1 MKVHDSKQ
9 GMLACVDS
17 KFTPIFQKKKEQYTP
32 VHILNAE
39 DLKTPLKEK
48 KKKNQFETIEIDKSV
63 IDSMKNLICLLLM
76 IIDIVQKQKKTF
88 KSIQTQTDRQL
99 KIGETKKAVNWMIL
113 EKESI
118 KSRINEEFDIFSE
131 NDSFEDQMHKI
142 SALLK
147 YYDEILEKKKSK

>member
-1 MKVHDSKQ
+1 MKVHNSKQ
-9 GMLACVDS
+9 GMMACVNC

-39 DLKTPLKEK
+39 DLKTPIKEK
-48 KKKNQFETIEIDKSV
+48 KKKNQFEMIEIDKSV
-63 IDSMKNLICLLLM
+63 IDSMRNLICQLLM
-76 IIDIVQKQKKTF
+76 IIDAVQKQKKTF

-99 KIGETKKAVNWMIL
+99 KTGETRKTGNWIFL

-118 KSRINEEFDIFSE
+118 ESRINEEFDIFSE
-131 NDSFEDQMHKI
+131 NDSFEDQMHKV

>member
-1 MKVHDSKQ
+1 
-9 GMLACVDS
+9 
-17 KFTPIFQKKKEQYTP
+17 
-32 VHILNAE
+32 
-39 DLKTPLKEK
+39 
-48 KKKNQFETIEIDKSV
+48 
-63 IDSMKNLICLLLM
+63 M

-99 KIGETKKAVNWMIL
+99 KIGETKKAGNWMIL

>member
-1 MKVHDSKQ
+1 M
-9 GMLACVDS
+9 
-17 KFTPIFQKKKEQYTP
+17 QKS
-32 VHILNAE
+32 
-39 DLKTPLKEK
+39 LKMPLKEKK

-63 IDSMKNLICLLLM
+63 IDRMRNLICQLLM

-99 KIGETKKAVNWMIL
+99 KIGETKKAGNWMIL

>member
-1 MKVHDSKQ
+1 M
-9 GMLACVDS
+9 DS

-32 VHILNAE
+32 VLILNAE
-39 DLKTPLKEK
+39 GLKTPLKE
-48 KKKNQFETIEIDKSV
+48 KKNQFETIEIDKSV
-63 IDSMKNLICLLLM
+63 IDSMKNLICQLLM

-99 KIGETKKAVNWMIL
+99 KIGETKKAGNWMIL